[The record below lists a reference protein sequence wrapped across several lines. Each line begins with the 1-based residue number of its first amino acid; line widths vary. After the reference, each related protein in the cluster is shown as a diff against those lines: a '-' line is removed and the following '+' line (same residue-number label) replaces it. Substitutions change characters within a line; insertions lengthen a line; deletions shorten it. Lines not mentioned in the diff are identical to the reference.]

1 MLLYLKPIYNVI
13 CQLYLNL
20 KKKKKRNGVSGKCK
34 IIQIA
39 KKYKLLLNKI
49 FFTPLFSQIKILL
62 PRVR

>member
-1 MLLYLKPIYNVI
+1 MSVI
-13 CQLYLNL
+13 PQF
-20 KKKKKRNGVSGKCK
+20 KKKEKRNGVSGKCK